1 MIFRSQINKM
11 NILLFFALSLLL
23 PEFAAAEETG
33 SASPAMPLDLT
44 RHAVGYL
51 SVLVTVCAYVAA
63 MAEDVIEL
71 RKSKPMVLGSALV
84 WFAICIYYALQGE
97 AKTAALAFES
107 NLLAYV
113 ELLLFIL
120 VSMTYLNAMEER
132 GVFDGLRIWL
142 LSRQYSYRK
151 LFWITGFLAFGLS
164 TVISGLAVGLIMGA
178 VAAAVGKDKPKFVG
192 MACVNI
198 VVATNAGGSFS
209 PLGGISTLFV
219 WQHHILRFG
228 EFFSIA
234 LPCLVNFL
242 VPASVMHFFVPKETP
257 AASMCPINLL
267 RGSRWV
273 IVLFVLTLVITVW
286 SNVALE
292 LPPAAGMM
300 AGLALLQF
308 YCYFLTRTAQA
319 SPSEFAYVYKFF
331 HLDVP
336 KENSKQDF
344 DVFKNVG
351 NVEWD
356 TLLFFY
362 GAMMIIGG
370 LGFIGYLDAIA
381 HFLFGQISPTMANIS
396 IGLSSAFID
405 NGTLMFAVLGMH
417 PDLPPGQWLLLTL
430 TLGVGGSLLA
440 IGSAPGVGLLG
451 QIKDYTFG
459 CHMRWMPIILLGY
472 FASIAV
478 HYWINRGYF

>member
-1 MIFRSQINKM
+1 MNTILFLAIF
-11 NILLFFALSLLL
+11 LLFPEIAL
-23 PEFAAAEETG
+23 AEETSTTG
-33 SASPAMPLDLT
+33 QAASLDLT
-44 RHAVGYL
+44 RHVIGYL

-71 RKSKPMVLGSALV
+71 RKSKPMVLGSAIV
-84 WFAICIYYALQGE
+84 WFAICIYYALHGD
-97 AKTAALAFES
+97 AKTAAVAFES

-132 GVFDGLRIWL
+132 GIFDGLRIWL
-142 LSRQYSYRK
+142 LNRQYSYRK
-151 LFWITGFLAFGLS
+151 LFWIMGGLAFCFS
-164 TVISGLAVGLIMGA
+164 TVISGLAVGLILGA
-178 VAAAVGKDKPKFVG
+178 VGAAVGKNKPKFVG
-192 MACVNI
+192 LACVNI

-219 WQHHILRFG
+219 WQHKILHFT

-242 VPASVMHFFVPKETP
+242 VPASVMHFFVPIETP
-257 AASMCPINLL
+257 AASTRPINLL
-267 RGSRWV
+267 RGSWWV
-273 IVLFVLTLVITVW
+273 IFLFVVTLIITVW

-308 YCYFLTRTAQA
+308 YCFFLTKTAQQT
-319 SPSEFAYVYKFF
+319 PSEFAYVYKFF

-336 KENSKQDF
+336 SANSKQDF

-351 NVEWD
+351 NIEWD

-362 GAMMIIGG
+362 GAMMIIGA

-381 HFLFGQISPTMANIS
+381 HFLYGQISPTMANIS

-405 NGTLMFAVLGMH
+405 NGTLMFAVLTMH
-417 PDLPPGQWLLLTL
+417 PDIPPGQWLLLTL

-451 QIKDYTFG
+451 QIKEGYTFG
-459 CHMRWMPIILLGY
+459 YHLRWMPVILLGY
-472 FASIAV
+472 FASISV
-478 HYWINRGYF
+478 HYWLNSHYF